1 MIWILNPL
9 TYIMGVIYMMGFETK
24 SLTLMFPLFKYI
36 GDDIFKDFE
45 ETNTLIPSF
54 MLLFLET

>member
-1 MIWILNPL
+1 
-9 TYIMGVIYMMGFETK
+9 MMGFETK